1 MAKETKATVIPMPTK
16 SATDL
21 SAKSMGLPASLPGQ
35 AAEVK
40 SGNAHPLRGHFALSL
55 CRAHRIGADDGS
67 TPCQEGASCDK
78 QSNCLDLADKTLAYA
93 DSLESTDKAT

>member
-1 MAKETKATVIPMPTK
+1 MAKETKANVIPMPTR

-21 SAKSMGLPASLPGQ
+21 SAKSMGLPAALPGQ
-35 AAEVK
+35 TNDAQTGK
-40 SGNAHPLRGHFALSL
+40 DHPLRGHFALSL

-67 TPCQEGASCDK
+67 TPCQEGTACDK

-93 DSLESTDKAT
+93 DALETDGKTT